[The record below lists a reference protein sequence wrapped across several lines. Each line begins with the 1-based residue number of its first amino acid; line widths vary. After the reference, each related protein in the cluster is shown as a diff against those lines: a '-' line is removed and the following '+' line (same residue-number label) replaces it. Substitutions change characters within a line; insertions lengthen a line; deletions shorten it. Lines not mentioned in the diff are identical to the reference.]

1 MSDIEDKTIIIT
13 GAGKNIGRAIAENF
27 FRKKANVVVND
38 ILSID
43 KLNFP
48 AKIISSEKF
57 LFSQGDIASIEYQ
70 DQLIDETLKKFSK
83 IDTLVNNVGI
93 GSGKGFFDM
102 EPEIMKKTIITNL
115 ISPFFL
121 SQRIAKQIIAQK
133 TESSI
138 IFISSIHAKIP
149 SGNSD
154 YSSTK
159 SALNMLVKEMAFELG
174 GWGIRVNGIAPG
186 RITDPPVED
195 KRIPLENTSGTSQDV
210 ANAILFLTNNY
221 QSKYITGEILTID
234 GGLSL
239 WFDRDQ

>member
-93 GSGKGFFDM
+93 GSGKGFFDIWKGNCQVLA
-102 EPEIMKKTIITNL
+102 PIKRVNL
-115 ISPFFL
+115 IRWFFN
-121 SQRIAKQIIAQK
+121 
-133 TESSI
+133 SS
-138 IFISSIHAKIP
+138 F
-149 SGNSD
+149 
-154 YSSTK
+154 
-159 SALNMLVKEMAFELG
+159 
-174 GWGIRVNGIAPG
+174 R
-186 RITDPPVED
+186 
-195 KRIPLENTSGTSQDV
+195 
-210 ANAILFLTNNY
+210 
-221 QSKYITGEILTID
+221 
-234 GGLSL
+234 
-239 WFDRDQ
+239 